1 MSIIT
6 GFHAIEE
13 VLRVAKGTDV
23 NEITLFYSRMGP
35 RTKKIINLATSQHV
49 TVKKTD
55 DAALNSMVAGLGQGA
70 EDHRGVVLQANVSSN
85 SLREKIALDEFL
97 NNVGEKSIV
106 LLLNDITDPHNVGA
120 IFRSAAQ
127 FGCDLVIRTEKNSP
141 KDSEVVA
148 RTSAGAINHLKI
160 ATVPNLNAAIE
171 KLKEAGF
178 WVYGAD
184 MGGESARK
192 TNFASKTAIVLG
204 SEGSGIARLVKKN
217 CDAFVS
223 IGTTEAID
231 SLNVSVAAGIILQEV
246 FFQVKEN

>member
-1 MSIIT
+1 MGIIT

-13 VLRVAKGTDV
+13 VLRAAKGTDV
-23 NEITLFYSRMGP
+23 NEVTLFYSKMGP

-49 TVKKTD
+49 TVKKADNTTLD
-55 DAALNSMVAGLGQGA
+55 SLVAHLSEGA
-70 EDHRGVVLQANVSSN
+70 RDHRGVVLQANVSSN

-97 NNVGEKSIV
+97 KNVKEKSIV

-127 FGCDLVIRTEKNSP
+127 FGCDLIIRTEKNSP
-141 KDSEVVA
+141 KDSEIVA
-148 RTSAGAINHLKI
+148 RTSAGAINHLQI

-178 WVYGAD
+178 WIYGAD
-184 MGGESARK
+184 MNGESARK
-192 TNFASKTAIVLG
+192 TKFANKTAIVLG
-204 SEGSGIARLVKKN
+204 SEGRGIAQLVKKN

-246 FFQVKEN
+246 FFQVKEL